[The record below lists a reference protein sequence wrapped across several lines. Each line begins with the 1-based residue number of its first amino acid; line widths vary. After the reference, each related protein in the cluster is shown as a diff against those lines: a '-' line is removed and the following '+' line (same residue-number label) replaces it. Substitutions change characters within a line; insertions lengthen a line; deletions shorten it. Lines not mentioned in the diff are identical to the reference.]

1 MDDRVKRFAR
11 GQLVG
16 DELEAFERD
25 LDRNPQLR
33 RAVAEQA
40 STEEGVTLLAASEA
54 PAEAPVVERGLLL
67 QRVLGRGGMA
77 RVLLARQLDL
87 GRDVAVKVVREPG
100 NTSLTQRLLK
110 EARLTGAL
118 EHPVIVPVHY
128 LTTDEAGEVQVVLK
142 RVEGE
147 PWSALKDDAEAV
159 RARFGAE
166 LFDWNVRVL
175 IAVCG
180 ALGFAHERGVIHRDV
195 KTANVMVGRHGEVY
209 LVDWGLGG
217 LLAPDETGLLPWVGE
232 AVGAGTLAFMA
243 PEQFPGAKHPLSPA
257 TDVYL
262 LGGVL
267 FELLTGTPPFAGRS
281 SVADGGAMEPPPPRH
296 VSASLEP
303 FLAIARRALEPE
315 PSRRFP
321 TAADFRLALEQG
333 LRRRDAERL
342 ADRAEQLLETAD
354 QAREGAEARLEATR
368 AATEAAF
375 TLRLARESG
384 ADGARVDRL
393 EERLVRRQVEVAL
406 ADGRPA
412 VAAQVLSSHGR
423 PVPALALKV
432 KAAAEEAAR
441 REQLGRELDPALGRR
456 RRVSF
461 VFTFALQ
468 STVFYTA
475 RLVFPELYT
484 GRWALLVSSALFL
497 VAFLG
502 LMLVFRDVVASSR
515 LNRHMVQLVIVLT
528 AGQVAIRAAAA
539 TFDLPRNVGAAL
551 ELPVLLTTLLAGAV
565 TLHWSYGV
573 GALVCVV
580 GLVAALVWPGS
591 AQLIFFLSALS
602 AIISVGLVWAGWLRH
617 HERKPNGG

>member
-25 LDRNPQLR
+25 LDRDPTLR

-40 STEEGVTLLAASEA
+40 STEEGVTLLAGGDASSV
-54 PAEAPVVERGLLL
+54 PVAVDRGLVL

-87 GRDVAVKVVREPG
+87 GRDVAVKVAREPG
-100 NTSLTQRLLK
+100 NANLTQRLLK

-128 LTTDEAGEVQVVLK
+128 LATDDAGDVQVVLK

-147 PWSALKDDAEAV
+147 PWSALKDDAETV
-159 RARFGAE
+159 KARFGSE

-175 IAVCG
+175 ITVCG

-195 KTANVMVGRHGEVY
+195 KTSNVMVGRHGEVY

-217 LLAPDETGLLPWVGE
+217 LLTPDDTGLLPWVGE

-243 PEQFPGAKHPLSPA
+243 PEQFPGAQHPLSPA

-267 FELLTGTPPFAGRS
+267 FELLTGSPPFAGRS
-281 SVADGGAMEPPPPRH
+281 SVADGGRLEGPPARY

-315 PSRRFP
+315 PGRRFP
-321 TAADFRLALEQG
+321 SATDFKLALEQG

-342 ADRAEQLLETAD
+342 ADRAERLLGLAAEPAAGVSRTDA
-354 QAREGAEARLEATR
+354 ARDAN
-368 AATEAAF
+368 EAAF

-384 ADGARVDRL
+384 ADAARIDRL
-393 EERLVRRQVEVAL
+393 ETRLVHLQVERAL

-412 VAAQVLSSHGR
+412 VAAQALSSHGR
-423 PVPALALKV
+423 AVPELALKV
-432 KAAAEEAAR
+432 KAAADEAAR
-441 REQLGRELDPALGRR
+441 REQLGRELDPSLGRR

-468 STVFYTA
+468 VALFYGG
-475 RLVFPELYT
+475 RLFFPSLYT
-484 GRWALLVSSALFL
+484 SRWALMVSSALFL
-497 VAFLG
+497 AVFLV
-502 LMLVFRDVVASSR
+502 LMAVFRDVVSSSR
-515 LNRHMVQLVIVLT
+515 LNRQMAQLIIVLT
-528 AGQVAIRAAAA
+528 AGQVASRAAYAA
-539 TFDLPRNVGAAL
+539 FELPRNVGAAL
-551 ELPVLLTTLLAGAV
+551 ELPVLLTTLLAAAV
-565 TLHWSYGV
+565 TLHWTYGIAA
-573 GALVCVV
+573 GLCVV
-580 GLVAALVWPGS
+580 GQVAAIVWP
-591 AQLIFFLSALS
+591 AVAERIFFLSAFS
-602 AIISVGLVWAGWLRH
+602 AVVTMAIVWSVWLRQ
-617 HERKPNGG
+617 HERKPGG

>member
-11 GQLVG
+11 GQLAG
-16 DELEAFERD
+16 AELEAFERD
-25 LDRNPQLR
+25 LDRDPQLR
-33 RAVAEQA
+33 RAVAAQA
-40 STEEGVTLLAASEA
+40 STEEGVTLLPPGAVPHEA
-54 PAEAPVVERGLLL
+54 PNVERGLVL

-87 GRDVAVKVVREPG
+87 GRDVAVKVVKEPG
-100 NTSLTQRLLK
+100 NASLTQRLLK

-128 LTTDEAGEVQVVLK
+128 LTTDEAGDVQVVLK

-195 KTANVMVGRHGEVY
+195 KTSNVMVGRHGEVY

-217 LLAPDETGLLPWVGE
+217 LLTPDETGLLPWVGE
-232 AVGAGTLAFMA
+232 AMGAGTLAFMA
-243 PEQFPGAKHPLSPA
+243 PEQFPGARHPLSAA

-267 FELLTGTPPFAGRS
+267 FELLTGTPPFPGRS

-303 FLAIARRALEPE
+303 FLSIARRALEPE
-315 PSRRFP
+315 PARRFP

-333 LRRRDAERL
+333 LKRRDAERL
-342 ADRAEQLLETAD
+342 ADRAEQLLASAD
-354 QAREGAEARLEATR
+354 GYRDAGARSEASR

-384 ADGARVDRL
+384 ADAARVDRL
-393 EERLVRRQVEVAL
+393 EERHVRSQVEAAL

-432 KAAAEEAAR
+432 KAATEEASR

-456 RRVSF
+456 RRVWF
-461 VFTFALQ
+461 VFTFAVQ

-475 RLVFPELYT
+475 RLVFPQLYT
-484 GRWALLVSSALFL
+484 GRWALVVSSAIFL
-497 VAFLG
+497 AAFLG
-502 LMLVFRDVVASSR
+502 LMFVFRDVVRISR
-515 LNRHMVQLVIVLT
+515 LNRHMAQLIIVLT
-528 AGQVAIRAAAA
+528 AGQVATRAATAA
-539 TFDLPRNVGAAL
+539 LDLPRNVGAAV

-573 GALVCVV
+573 GAFVCVL
-580 GLVAALVWPGS
+580 GQVAALVWPGS
-591 AQLIFFLSALS
+591 AQLIFFLSALG
-602 AIISVGLVWAGWLRH
+602 AIISVGIVWAGWLRH
-617 HERKPNGG
+617 HERSSGG

>member
-11 GQLVG
+11 GQLAG

-25 LDRNPQLR
+25 LDRDPQLR

-40 STEEGVTLLAASEA
+40 STEEGVTLLAGSGA
-54 PAEAPVVERGLLL
+54 PSPPVDVERGLVL

-87 GRDVAVKVVREPG
+87 GRDVAVKVARDPG
-100 NTSLTQRLLK
+100 NPGLTQRLLK

-128 LTTDEAGEVQVVLK
+128 LATDEAGDVQVVLK

-147 PWSALKDDAEAV
+147 PWSALKDDADAV
-159 RARFGAE
+159 KARFGAE

-175 IAVCG
+175 ISVCG
-180 ALGFAHERGVIHRDV
+180 ALGFAHERSVIHRDV
-195 KTANVMVGRHGEVY
+195 KPSNVMVGRHGEVY

-217 LLAPDETGLLPWVGE
+217 LLTPDDTGLLPWVGE
-232 AVGAGTLAFMA
+232 AMGAGTLAYMA
-243 PEQFPGAKHPLSPA
+243 PEQFPGARHPLSTA

-267 FELLTGTPPFAGRS
+267 FELLTGSPPFAGRS
-281 SVADGGAMEPPPPRH
+281 TLADGGGLEGPPARA

-303 FLAIARRALEPE
+303 FLAIARRALDPD
-315 PSRRFP
+315 PARRFP
-321 TAADFRLALEQG
+321 SATDFRLALEQG

-342 ADRAEQLLETAD
+342 ADRAERLLSSVAESSGALSRGEST
-354 QAREGAEARLEATR
+354 REASEAS
-368 AATEAAF
+368 F

-384 ADGARVDRL
+384 ADGARIDRL
-393 EERLVRRQVEVAL
+393 EAQLVHLQVERAL

-423 PVPALALKV
+423 PVPELALKV
-432 KAAAEEAAR
+432 KAAADEAAH
-441 REQLGRELDPALGRR
+441 RERLGRELDPSLGRR

-468 STVFYTA
+468 VALFYGA
-475 RLVFPELYT
+475 RLFFPSLYT
-484 GRWALLVSSALFL
+484 GRWALMVSSALFL
-497 VAFLG
+497 AVFLA
-502 LMLVFRDVVASSR
+502 LMAVFRDVVTSSR
-515 LNRHMVQLVIVLT
+515 LNRQMAQLIIVLT
-528 AGQVAIRAAAA
+528 AGQVASRAAYA
-539 TFDLPRNVGAAL
+539 TFELPRNVGAAL
-551 ELPVLLTTLLAGAV
+551 ELPVLLTTLLAAAV
-565 TLHWSYGV
+565 TLHWTYGI
-573 GALVCVV
+573 AA
-580 GLVAALVWPGS
+580 GLCLLGQVAALVWPSS
-591 AQLIFFLSALS
+591 AELLFFMSAFS
-602 AIISVGLVWAGWLRH
+602 AVVTMAIVWTVWLRQ
-617 HERKPNGG
+617 HERKPGGG